1 MRYPHAGTAL
11 ETVSTGFVKR
21 FTGPYIGE
29 NLLFRYCV
37 KSDISTVIS
46 GQDLPVRGE
55 NSDAGVNL
63 VALSGKEAQHPDGVV
78 SIRRFAENLIAQGN
92 QGISREDRAAGIPG
106 RAGRGF
112 AAGQDTDRFG
122 SRQSTFFIN
131 VGSVS
136 PKSQPEPVKEFT
148 PARGTGRENQ
158 TSQTDHPF
166 QANLKLSNY
175 IIRTFRKKVKLTNNS
190 SDPYN
195 NMIIF
200 PGGEVL

>member
-29 NLLFRYCV
+29 DLLFRYCV
-37 KSDISTVIS
+37 KSDIGPVIS
-46 GQDLPVRGE
+46 GQDLTVRGD

-63 VALSGKEAQHPDGVV
+63 MTPAGKEMQHPYSVI
-78 SIRRFAENLIAQGN
+78 SIRRLTKDIVAKRY
-92 QGISREDRAAGIPG
+92 QGISRKDIAAGVPG
-106 RAGRGF
+106 GAGRGF
-112 AAGQDTDRFG
+112 AAGQKTDRFR
-122 SRQSTFFIN
+122 SRQGAFFIN
-131 VGSVS
+131 IRSVC
-136 PKSQPEPVKEFT
+136 PKRKPEPVKEFT